1 MELLRAEVE
10 LQSLEDSMP
19 VIDLRNRLV
28 DEINILEDV
37 PLRLERLL
45 QKLALPDPIV
55 PEDVDA
61 PANRI

>member
-55 PEDVDA
+55 PEDFDA